1 MLIHSISSSNKERI
15 LQKIIL
21 EQKKKEM
28 TNTLYE
34 RAKEIRESIGMN
46 IDQAEKN
53 EKINS
58 KLLSN

>member
-28 TNTLYE
+28 THTLYE

>member
-34 RAKEIRESIGMN
+34 RAKEIRVSIGMN

-58 KLLSN
+58 K

>member
-53 EKINS
+53 EKINR

>member
-58 KLLSN
+58 K